1 MAVTFAI
8 AFINMANTYF
18 KFKQFTIHQDQ
29 CAMKVST
36 EACILGAWVPNT
48 VPNRILDIG
57 TGTGLLALMLAQ
69 RIDAKIDAVE
79 LDVAAANQ
87 ARQNVSESKWKDRI
101 NVINQNVFDWAKTTN
116 EKYDLI
122 VSNPPFFTNNQKSEV
137 SQKNLAKHDTSD
149 FNKENLAMALKKL
162 LSEEGSAYIL
172 YPEFESEQFQNE
184 LEKLGLFYTPSLI
197 IRNQP
202 NGPVFRIISRV
213 TKKKMLVETQELNIR
228 EGQEHSTEFEHLLKP
243 YYLKL

>member
-18 KFKQFTIHQDQ
+18 QFKQFTIHQDQ

-48 VPNRILDIG
+48 IPSRILDIG

-87 ARQNVSESKWKDRI
+87 ARQNVSESKWKNRI

-149 FNKENLAMALKKL
+149 FNKENLAMTLKKL

-172 YPEFESEQFQNE
+172 YPEFESGQFQNE
-184 LEKLGLFYTPSLI
+184 IEKLGLFYAPTLI

-202 NGPVFRIISRV
+202 NGPVFRIVSQV
-213 TKKKMLVETQELNIR
+213 SKKKMPGEINQLDIR
-228 EGQEHSTEFEHLLKP
+228 NGQGYSVKFDLLFNP
-243 YYLKL
+243 YYLK